1 MTKVYI
7 INTNK
12 NNDINAEQTMLQEEK
27 CAAFYT
33 PWKYYIDTIEANDIV
48 FLYSSGVG
56 IVARGIATG
65 IVEVRD
71 YGGQPDEERYMYLNR
86 FQLLNQPLSAANVTG
101 IIRDVAGADFDIKWN
116 QTMIPIAYNFGIKV
130 WQHITRYCM

>member
-1 MTKVYI
+1 MAKVYI

-12 NNDINAEQTMLQEEK
+12 NNNINAEQTMLQEAK
-27 CAAFYT
+27 CAAYYT

-71 YGGQPDEERYMYLNR
+71 YEGQPDEERYMYLDR
-86 FQLLNQPLSAANVTG
+86 FELLNRPLSAASVTG
-101 IIRDVAGADFDIKWN
+101 IIRDVAGTDFDIKWN

-130 WQHITRYCM
+130 WQHITRSCL

>member
-1 MTKVYI
+1 MSKVYI
-7 INTNK
+7 LNTNK
-12 NNDINAEQTMLQEEK
+12 NNNKHAEQMMLQEKK
-27 CAAFYT
+27 CAAFYS

-65 IVEVRD
+65 IVEIRD
-71 YGGQPDEERYMYLNR
+71 YEGYPDEERYMNLDR

-101 IIRDVAGADFDIKWN
+101 IIRDVAGQDYDIKWN
-116 QTMIPIAYNFGIKV
+116 QTMIPVAYNFGIKV
-130 WQHITRYCM
+130 WQHITRHCM

>member
-1 MTKVYI
+1 MCSI
-7 INTNK
+7 
-12 NNDINAEQTMLQEEK
+12 L
-27 CAAFYT
+27 YT
-33 PWKYYIDTIEANDIV
+33 VEYYIDTIEANDIV

-56 IVARGIATG
+56 IVARGLATG

-71 YGGQPDEERYMYLNR
+71 YEGQPDEERYIYLNR
-86 FQLLNQPLSAANVTG
+86 FQILNPLSAANVTG

-130 WQHITRYCM
+130 WQHITRYCL